1 MKYSHSRQSTVST
14 FQETLQAF
22 EEAKFERSK
31 TWPAVFAEFD
41 VAFKA
46 SREHR
51 ALSTPRLN
59 ILDVF
64 GLKTRELCHSRAIAW
79 FLSET
84 ATHEQGS
91 LFLNRL
97 LRLCGLSDASYE
109 GYTVQRGKSDKV
121 NGRAIFVDVVAYKL
135 GAFAVFIEN
144 KVEHHE
150 REKQFE
156 DLQTSLVKFS
166 TTQNN
171 IPNSHRIAV
180 FLTDHRGRPTTAH
193 KKPPA
198 GFLAANLRPISR
210 LTLFQ
215 EFRDALADPTVKK
228 SNLLS
233 MFLEA
238 YIESIHTHRSTDL

>member
-41 VAFKA
+41 VAFRA
-46 SREHR
+46 SREDR

-97 LRLCGLSDASYE
+97 LRVCGLSDASYE
-109 GYTVQRGKSDKV
+109 GYTVQREKSDKV
-121 NGRAIFVDVVAYKL
+121 NGRAIFIDVIVYKPD
-135 GAFAVFIEN
+135 GFAVFIEN

-150 REKQFE
+150 REYQFE

-171 IPNSHRIAV
+171 TPASRRIAV
-180 FLTDHRGRPTTAH
+180 FLTDHGGSPRTAH
-193 KKPPA
+193 KKLPA
-198 GFLAANLRPISR
+198 GLLAPNVRPIKR

-215 EFRDALADPTVKK
+215 EFREALADPNVKK
-228 SNLLS
+228 SSLLIN
-233 MFLEA
+233 FLDA
-238 YIESIHTHRSTDL
+238 YIEAIPAHSSTEL